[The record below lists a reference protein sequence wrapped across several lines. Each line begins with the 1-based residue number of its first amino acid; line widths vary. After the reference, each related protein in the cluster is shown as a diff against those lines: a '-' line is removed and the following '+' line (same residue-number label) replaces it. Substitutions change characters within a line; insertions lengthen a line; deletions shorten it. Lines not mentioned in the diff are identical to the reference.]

1 MQVSIC
7 TAMTVTDRARVLR
20 SRTMQWQDDGF
31 IIGARRHGETSV
43 ILDVMTREHGRHLGL
58 VRGGAGRRM
67 QPLLQ
72 PGNAV
77 EVTWSARL
85 DEHLGFYAV
94 EATGLRAAVL
104 MEAPA
109 SLHGLNHLAGLLRLL
124 PEREPHP
131 GLFALA
137 ERLLGL
143 LDRPERAPALFAR
156 FEAKLLADMG
166 FGLDLTECAATGARA
181 DLVYVS
187 PRSGRAVSRGAGE
200 PYKDRL
206 FALPPFLLGA
216 DEAQDAAGSD
226 RDVGEDDLRD
236 GFALTGFFL
245 SRDVYAPRGLILP
258 EARSAY
264 LARVLTRKRPV
275 EPGA

>member
-1 MQVSIC
+1 
-7 TAMTVTDRARVLR
+7 
-20 SRTMQWQDDGF
+20 MQWRDDGF

-43 ILDVMTREHGRHLGL
+43 ILDVMTRAHGRHLGL

-94 EATGLRAAVL
+94 EATQLRAAVL

-131 GLFALA
+131 ALFALA
-137 ERLLGL
+137 TRLLGL
-143 LDRPERAPALFAR
+143 LDQPERAPALLAR
-156 FEAKLLADMG
+156 FEARLLADTG
-166 FGLDLTECAATGARA
+166 FGLDLTRCAATGTRD

-187 PRSGRAVSRGAGE
+187 PKSGRAVSRVAGE

-206 FALPPFLLGA
+206 LALPAFLRVDLLDPA
-216 DEAQDAAGSD
+216 DEEDIGD
-226 RDVGEDDLRD
+226 GDEGEGGIGAEDIRD

-245 SRDVYAPRGLILP
+245 ARDIYTPRGLSLP
-258 EARSAY
+258 EARGAY
-264 LARVLTRKRPV
+264 LTRVLTRKRPV

>member
-1 MQVSIC
+1 
-7 TAMTVTDRARVLR
+7 
-20 SRTMQWQDDGF
+20 MQWWDDGF

-94 EATGLRAAVL
+94 EATRLRAAVL

-124 PEREPHP
+124 PEREPHTV
-131 GLFALA
+131 LFEAA
-137 ERLLGL
+137 ETLLGRL
-143 LDRPERAPALFAR
+143 EQPKRAPALLAR
-156 FEAKLLADMG
+156 FEARVLAETG
-166 FGLDLTECAATGARA
+166 FGLDLTRCAATGSRT

-187 PRSGRAVSRGAGE
+187 PRSGRAVSRAAGE
-200 PYKDRL
+200 AYKDRL
-206 FALPPFLLGA
+206 LALPLFLRV
-216 DEAQDAAGSD
+216 DVEDAADDGS
-226 RDVGEDDLRD
+226 VGGEDVSDDDIRD

-245 SRDVYAPRGLILP
+245 ARDVYTPRGLSLP
-258 EARSAY
+258 GARDAY
-264 LARVLTRKRPV
+264 LAHVLAVKKRPV
-275 EPGA
+275 EPGV